1 MHHTLQ
7 TANPNPCALDG
18 MHLTVNPNVLRAST
32 IYACR
37 KTLNR
42 GTPAGQIPAFG
53 GDYTH
58 VVGSIIF
65 NYAYA
70 AFIPSW
76 VNEKKPE
83 VCALN
88 PES

>member
-1 MHHTLQ
+1 M
-7 TANPNPCALDG
+7 
-18 MHLTVNPNVLRAST
+18 
-32 IYACR
+32 
-37 KTLNR
+37 NR
-42 GTPAGQIPAFG
+42 VPHFVQIPAFG

-83 VCALN
+83 V
-88 PES
+88 